1 VAIRKQSSTA
11 HAGRYVAAGLPDDCS
26 VKTRLL
32 VPDPFSQICGG
43 AGAMPLLRCRP
54 PIDRIACD
62 VWIFRQT
69 IRRKI
74 VGIALGLI
82 ILMMVTAALSM
93 LMSRT
98 VGHLLDELTNRYIP
112 AYSHLARANVRSLER
127 ALALRRMVIARM
139 QVPPD
144 DQAYAA
150 RLQEFQAKDDEVKK
164 EADAAR
170 QLINAII
177 DDTSTPSDNTAL
189 ARIEARIETAVS
201 DLRRQLGDQDTELL
215 NQLDARDFSAVRTS
229 LGHVDALRDEFTRKN
244 DEIRGEMLSQ
254 VFAST
259 ATVIRNQQR
268 AIVISAVV
276 TGLAAT
282 LGLAFAFLVSGGIT
296 RPVQRL
302 LEGTREIE
310 AGRFDRPISISTG
323 DEIGELSGAFNRMV
337 EQLRKNERIRETFG
351 RYIDPKIV
359 QGLIDRP
366 EVATDGERRVMT
378 VMFCDMKGFTSMS
391 EGLTPQGLVKV
402 MNCYLNTMSEPIRAR
417 RGIIDKYIGDAIMA
431 YWGPPFVEEGKQATL
446 ACLAALDMIG
456 RVPMLRKQLPELLG
470 MRAMP
475 ADCDIRIGIAT
486 GEVLAGSIGSELMM
500 SFTVM
505 GDTVNLASRL
515 EAANKLYGTRILVS
529 HATAAALDGSLEL
542 REIDLLTVV
551 GQSAPQAV
559 FEVIGQRG
567 ELTNDQ
573 ELLRTRYGE
582 GLAAYRACNWPEARN
597 CFDAALKVSPFDSP
611 SRALLKRIDVLSS
624 SPPQSN
630 WDGSWQMEHK

>member
-1 VAIRKQSSTA
+1 MVLQVIALVGRRWLVRHLFSKNA
-11 HAGRYVAAGLPDDCS
+11 HPGAPPGPIVTFGGERG
-26 VKTRLL
+26 RLL
-32 VPDPFSQICGG
+32 C
-43 AGAMPLLRCRP
+43 PLDYP
-54 PIDRIACD
+54 AIALVTPD
-62 VWIFRQT
+62 VWMFRQT

-82 ILMMVTAALSM
+82 VLMMVTSALSM

-112 AYSHLARANVRSLER
+112 AYGHLARANVRSLER

-139 QVPPD
+139 QAPPD

-150 RLQEFQAKDDEVKK
+150 RLQEFQAKDEEVKK

-189 ARIEARIETAVS
+189 ARIEARIETAVA
-201 DLRRQLGDQDTELL
+201 DLRRQLGDEDTELMAR
-215 NQLDARDFSAVRTS
+215 LDARDFSALRTS
-229 LGHVDALRDEFTRKN
+229 LGHVDALRDEFTRKI
-244 DEIRGEMLSQ
+244 DEIRAEMLSQ

-268 AIVISAVV
+268 AILISAVV

-282 LGLAFAFLVSGGIT
+282 LGLGFAFLVSGGIT

-359 QGLIDRP
+359 QGLIDGP

-402 MNCYLNTMSEPIRAR
+402 MNCYLNTMSGPIRAR

-431 YWGPPFVEEGKQATL
+431 YWGAPFVEEGKQASL
-446 ACLAALDMIG
+446 ACLAALDMSG
-456 RVPMLRKQLPELLG
+456 RLPALRKQLPELLG

-475 ADCDIRIGIAT
+475 AECDIRIGIAT

-515 EAANKLYGTRILVS
+515 EAANKLYGTRILIS
-529 HATAAALDGSLEL
+529 QATTAALDGSLEL
-542 REIDLLTVV
+542 REIDRLTVV

-559 FEVIGQRG
+559 FEVIGQKG
-567 ELTNDQ
+567 ELTDDQ

-582 GLAAYRACNWPEARN
+582 GLAAYRECNWPEARR
-597 CFDAALKVSPFDSP
+597 CFDAALKVSPFDGP
-611 SRALLKRIDVLSS
+611 SRAFLERIDVLSS
-624 SPPQSN
+624 SPPQSD
-630 WDGSWQMEHK
+630 WDGAWQMEHK